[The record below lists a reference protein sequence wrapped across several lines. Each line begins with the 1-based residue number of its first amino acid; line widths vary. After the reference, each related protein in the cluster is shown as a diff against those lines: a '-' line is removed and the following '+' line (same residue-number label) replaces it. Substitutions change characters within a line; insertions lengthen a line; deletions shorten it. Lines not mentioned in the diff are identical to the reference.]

1 MTPGVKLRPV
11 PEFVATEFL
20 EFSPTSPFDG
30 DDILAWV
37 TVPDDDDGSPLPGDA
52 VMPVIPCPELVP
64 FPFAAPTGFVVGLR
78 KPASRGDRL
87 AVAAG
92 LFGAAGVSGK
102 D

>member
-30 DDILAWV
+30 DDTLAWV

-52 VMPVIPCPELVP
+52 VMPVIAGPDLAPFPALAPAELV
-64 FPFAAPTGFVVGLR
+64 VVLR
-78 KPASRGDRL
+78 NPASRVDRL
-87 AVAAG
+87 AVAEG
-92 LFGAAGVSGK
+92 LFGAAGVYV
-102 D
+102 